1 MRFVERFKNQLT
13 WIVVTSLI
21 VLAVFIGKNRSEQ
34 SKQEIIQQYYLES
47 KYQIRQVNQNK
58 WIIYDISDHNENL
71 LYLGK
76 AYGYNGE
83 VEVLFEVDKDSLIQ
97 KTFPAS
103 HQETPSY
110 FDKIIEKHFFEQ
122 FQGKKVAG
130 FLKNKPV
137 NAVSGA
143 TITSN
148 AIIQATKNGYAQGEN
163 ISVTET
169 KYPLFG
175 MLEIIVSYLFVA
187 GIVMSKIKSQKIK
200 KTLRWLTIFI
210 SLIFLGFI
218 YNQPISY
225 SRLSGLLLGN
235 FPDWHKE
242 FYFYI
247 LFTGSIVI
255 IFINRKNVYCHSV
268 CPFGAAQE
276 ILAKTGKAKVFRP
289 AYYKK
294 LKFIQRFIALTVVL
308 AALSLNNPV
317 IANYEVFSAFFQLTA
332 NAILFAVLFIVIIL
346 SLFIKRPWCH
356 FMCPID
362 SVFDYV
368 KLTRKSITGL
378 WKK

>member
-1 MRFVERFKNQLT
+1 MRFIDRFKNQLIWLGVST
-13 WIVVTSLI
+13 LI
-21 VLAVFIGKNRSEQ
+21 VAAVFIGKTRSEQ
-34 SKQEIIQQYYLES
+34 SKQELIQQHFLES
-47 KYQIRQVNQNK
+47 QYQIQQVKQNK
-58 WIIYDISDHNENL
+58 WFVYDPEIQIENL

-83 VEVLFEVDKDSLIQ
+83 IEVFVQVDKDSLIQ
-97 KTFPAS
+97 KIFSIS

-110 FDKIIEKHFFEQ
+110 YDKIIKKHFFEQ
-122 FQGKKVAG
+122 FQGKKVAQ
-130 FLKNKPV
+130 FLTNKPV

-148 AIIQATKNGYAQGEN
+148 AIIEATKNGYAHGEN
-163 ISVTET
+163 ISISET
-169 KYPLFG
+169 KYQIFGILELIVLF
-175 MLEIIVSYLFVA
+175 LFTA
-187 GIVMSKIKSQKIK
+187 GILISKLKSQKLK
-200 KTLRWLTIFI
+200 KTLLWISIFI
-210 SLIFLGFI
+210 SILFLGFI

-225 SRLSGLLLGN
+225 SRLTALLLGN

-247 LFTGSIVI
+247 LVIGSVI
-255 IFINRKNVYCHSV
+255 LVLLSRKNIYCHSV

-276 ILAKTGKAKVFRP
+276 ILAKTGKAKAFRP

-294 LKFIQRFIALTVVL
+294 LKFIQRTIALSAILV
-308 AALSLNNPV
+308 ALVMNNPV
-317 IANYEVFSAFFQLTA
+317 IASYEVFSAFFQLTA
-332 NAILFAVLFIVIIL
+332 NFILFGVLFIVIIL

-368 KLTRKSITGL
+368 KLTRKSITEL